1 MGVRILPF
9 LQMKS
14 IVVEMR
20 GGVQI
25 LSLRRGLF
33 LMAFV
38 PANAG
43 QATRTPQMLPQK
55 ARVAWLRQ
63 AYRRETAPSSG
74 LRGTPALSVLT
85 DWPRKALTEPPDL

>member
-1 MGVRILPF
+1 MLPF

-33 LMAFV
+33 LRAFV

>member
-1 MGVRILPF
+1 MVVILNLKGVRILPF

-33 LMAFV
+33 LMTFV
-38 PANAG
+38 PANAS
-43 QATRTPQMLPQK
+43 QATGHHKCCLRRPEWPGSGMLTGEKLLP
-55 ARVAWLRQ
+55 
-63 AYRRETAPSSG
+63 
-74 LRGTPALSVLT
+74 VL
-85 DWPRKALTEPPDL
+85 D